1 VSGAYVISPTLLAE
15 VVNTAFD
22 QDGDDVPVV
31 EYTQP
36 TEMFIDRDELAEQGY
51 TLNDVSAYLME
62 LRFADVGSPTW
73 PVPPEGL
80 DDQALI
86 AAYPSELL
94 DALSC
99 VPRDDPG

>member
-1 VSGAYVISPTLLAE
+1 
-15 VVNTAFD
+15 
-22 QDGDDVPVV
+22 
-31 EYTQP
+31 
-36 TEMFIDRDELAEQGY
+36 MFIDRDELAEQGY